1 MMQGQAGRM
10 PSIGGVG
17 MEVFADFLDGIED
30 PKSRMRT
37 EEVLD

>member
-1 MMQGQAGRM
+1 
-10 PSIGGVG
+10 